1 MIRFH
6 FLWLSSIPFCL
17 CVSIAFLYPFIYLWA
32 LGLLLYLGY
41 YKQQTMLQWI
51 WGYIYLLE
59 LVFSDKNPEVE
70 LLDHMVVLFL
80 IFWEN
85 SMWLPIAVVSI
96 YINTNSVRVSF
107 SLHPCQHLLF
117 LVFLI
122 VATIGMRWCL
132 IVVLIF
138 IFLMINDIEHLFMCL
153 LSIGMSLEKC
163 LFRSSAHFL
172 NQMVFWWFFF
182 FAIEL

>member
-1 MIRFH
+1 MNMGVHI
-6 FLWLSSIPFCL
+6 SSW
-17 CVSIAFLYPFIYLWA
+17 VSVFI
-32 LGLLLYLGY
+32 
-41 YKQQTMLQWI
+41 
-51 WGYIYLLE
+51 
-59 LVFSDKNPEVE
+59 FSDKNTEVE

-80 IFWEN
+80 IFWGN
-85 SMWLPIAVVSI
+85 SMYLSIAVVSI
-96 YINTNSVRVSF
+96 YINTNSARGSF

-153 LSIGMSLEKC
+153 LSIDLSLEKC

-172 NQMVFWWFFF
+172 NQNFFF
-182 FAIEL
+182 GIELYEFFMYFGY

>member
-1 MIRFH
+1 MRVHI
-6 FLWLSSIPFCL
+6 SSW
-17 CVSIAFLYPFIYLWA
+17 VSVFI
-32 LGLLLYLGY
+32 
-41 YKQQTMLQWI
+41 
-51 WGYIYLLE
+51 
-59 LVFSDKNPEVE
+59 FSARNPEVE
-70 LLDHMVVLFL
+70 LLDHMIVLFL

-117 LVFLI
+117 LIFLLVF
-122 VATIGMRWCL
+122 TIGMRWCL

-138 IFLMINDIEHLFMCL
+138 IFLMINDVEHLFICL

-172 NQMVFWWFFF
+172 NQMVFWCCFFF
-182 FAIEL
+182 FFFLLLSCMSSLYILDINPLSDIFSPIQ

>member
-1 MIRFH
+1 
-6 FLWLSSIPFCL
+6 
-17 CVSIAFLYPFIYLWA
+17 
-32 LGLLLYLGY
+32 
-41 YKQQTMLQWI
+41 MLQWI

-107 SLHPCQHLLF
+107 SSHPCQHLLF

-182 FAIEL
+182 FAIELYEFFIYFGY